1 MTEPMTKG
9 LPAPDAVATAVVDT
23 LDEMKALDIQT
34 LDVRDKTSVADYM
47 VVATGT
53 SRRHAQAL
61 AERVIER
68 IETLGLRARGVEGLD
83 AAEWV
88 LVDLGD
94 VLVHVMQAQSRD
106 VYALEKL
113 WSVGAG
119 GRTQTSAGE

>member
-1 MTEPMTKG
+1 MTND
-9 LPAPDAVATAVVDT
+9 LPDPDAVATAVVDA
-23 LDEMKALDIQT
+23 LDALKAVDIQT

-68 IETLGLRARGVEGLD
+68 IEALGLRARGVEGLD

-106 VYALEKL
+106 LYALEKL
-113 WSVGAG
+113 WSVGA
-119 GRTQTSAGE
+119 